1 MGCVR
6 AGRLTSLPDRGG
18 LACLRLVWVPAVNKS
33 LVVFIDLLSSVRMA
47 RGCSLM
53 AFVLT
58 GMAGLLL
65 SACSSGSNPYH
76 VKDVP
81 PRAVVRNGV
90 AVTLGDQKLA
100 VFRDGKV
107 VRKYDVS
114 TSKFG
119 MGSSHGSNRTPLG
132 VHAVSSKTG
141 EGQPQGMVFKSC
153 RPTGEVVA
161 VDAAGRDPI
170 VTRVIQ
176 LAGLEASNGSSH
188 SRRIYIHGT
197 PEERKIGTPASYGC
211 IRMRSRDIVD
221 LYRLVQ
227 RGTPV
232 AIESCTLGTYL
243 KAGENEAMR
252 SILIPDKVVAQLPK
266 DTGYRVSG
274 KRYSKRR
281 SYNRRSSYSRRRYRS
296 ASR

>member
-1 MGCVR
+1 MFQ
-6 AGRLTSLPDRGG
+6 GRSWVSVCLAWG
-18 LACLRLVWVPAVNKS
+18 ACLLLASCTSSS
-33 LVVFIDLLSSVRMA
+33 L
-47 RGCSLM
+47 
-53 AFVLT
+53 
-58 GMAGLLL
+58 
-65 SACSSGSNPYH
+65 NPYN

-81 PRAVVRNGV
+81 PRAVVRDGV

-100 VFRDGKV
+100 VFQDGKV

-119 MGSSHGSNRTPLG
+119 MGSRHGSNRTPLG

-141 EGQPQGMVFKSC
+141 EGQPEGMVFKSC

-197 PEERKIGTPASYGC
+197 PEERKIGRPASYGC

-221 LYRLVQ
+221 LYQFVK

-243 KAGENEAMR
+243 KAEQNEQMR
-252 SILIPDKVVAQLPK
+252 SILIPDKVVAQLPR
-266 DTGYRVSG
+266 DTGYRASG

-281 SYNRRSSYSRRRYRS
+281 STHSRSSYSRRKYRS

>member
-1 MGCVR
+1 MIFPPQKKTRFHDRFHRFDMTYCRSAFSLLV
-6 AGRLTSLPDRGG
+6 AGI
-18 LACLRLVWVPAVNKS
+18 ACL
-33 LVVFIDLLSSVRMA
+33 
-47 RGCSLM
+47 LM
-53 AFVLT
+53 A
-58 GMAGLLL
+58 
-65 SACSSGSNPYH
+65 SCSSSRNHYN

-81 PRAVVRNGV
+81 PRAVVRDGI
-90 AVTLGDQKLA
+90 AITLGDQKLA
-100 VFRDGKV
+100 VFKDGKV

-114 TSKFG
+114 SSKFG
-119 MGSSHGSNRTPLG
+119 MGSRHGSNRTPLG

-153 RPTGEVVA
+153 RPTGEVVP

-176 LAGLEASNGSSH
+176 LAGLESWNGNSH

-197 PEERKIGTPASYGC
+197 PEERKIGSPASYGC
-211 IRMRSRDIVD
+211 IRMRSCDIVE

-243 KAGENEAMR
+243 KAERDAAKR
-252 SILIPDKVVAQLPK
+252 SIMVPDRIVANLPT
-266 DTGYRVSG
+266 DTGYRASG
-274 KRYSKRR
+274 KRFSKRR
-281 SYNRRSSYSRRRYRS
+281 TASYRHTASSRRTASNRRSMGYRRAAGNRRTASRRYRS
-296 ASR
+296 ARR